1 MITPKEPEDV
11 IECEHIDESPNV
23 EIVVGQTPQTAMEI
37 NTGSTSST
45 EAPPPAKRMKLD
57 EVSGSTSKPDAKP
70 KMNTQTCAV
79 ADCPPNPPPPMYRF
93 PDPNKPKNKSRIAEW
108 IAFCKRQDK
117 KINPGTARI
126 CSKHFSAKCFHKG
139 SVGQLIL
146 NKDAVPDRNP
156 PRNMPTSVKDYKA
169 TIRLE
174 SVVKHKYDIPKPK
187 VFLDSGNNS
196 FVKKRSNDMKEM
208 DKNLK
213 LPEDTPTNAV
223 SEPRNQTN
231 NSGSDTPT
239 LLSSAKT

>member
-1 MITPKEPEDV
+1 
-11 IECEHIDESPNV
+11 
-23 EIVVGQTPQTAMEI
+23 
-37 NTGSTSST
+37 
-45 EAPPPAKRMKLD
+45 
-57 EVSGSTSKPDAKP
+57 
-70 KMNTQTCAV
+70 MN
-79 ADCPPNPPPPMYRF
+79 CPPNPPPPMYRF
-93 PDPNKPKNKSRIAEW
+93 PDPKKSKNKSRIAEW

-213 LPEDTPTNAV
+213 LPDINPTQ
-223 SEPRNQTN
+223 SEAKNQTINPASDVSTPAHCSN
-231 NSGSDTPT
+231 N
-239 LLSSAKT
+239 KT